1 MLTLNNSITWR
12 LDNLCSQI
20 WHRVAPFSHKAIL
33 CLDSRSTLFSVSL
46 VNGTRAPGPNFLVFL
61 RRANGD
67 PLWYFTIAI
76 NCKELRV
83 TLSSIN
89 NQHKA
94 VYGRSYFYMT
104 NFCNLIGL
112 EQWYFSLIWST
123 YMKYHSWYLCQ
134 ISLQIMLLPILI
146 ASGSLRKAT
155 LSVTC

>member
-1 MLTLNNSITWR
+1 MTNLLFCFSSANRVVLVLTNPNPSMVYMTLCPSPPPPTSIYFIVLTLNNSITWR

-83 TLSSIN
+83 TLSSTTIN
-89 NQHKA
+89 T
-94 VYGRSYFYMT
+94 RS
-104 NFCNLIGL
+104 
-112 EQWYFSLIWST
+112 ST
-123 YMKYHSWYLCQ
+123 VVNCC
-134 ISLQIMLLPILI
+134 
-146 ASGSLRKAT
+146 R
-155 LSVTC
+155 